1 MFVKIDVS
9 AVAMV
14 AMTFLYDRFSLA
26 FTTIIR
32 KKRTVTSFYILLINF
47 LKQ

>member
-14 AMTFLYDRFSLA
+14 AMTFLYDRFSLPLNYYNS
-26 FTTIIR
+26 
-32 KKRTVTSFYILLINF
+32 KKKNGDLISYFVN
-47 LKQ
+47 